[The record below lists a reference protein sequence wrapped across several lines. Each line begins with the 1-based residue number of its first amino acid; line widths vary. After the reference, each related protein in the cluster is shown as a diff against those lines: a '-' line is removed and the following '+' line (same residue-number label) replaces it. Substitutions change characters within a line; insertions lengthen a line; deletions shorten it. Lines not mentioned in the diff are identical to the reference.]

1 MDNNSIYPN
10 NTPEQPQQQVYQQ
23 QVYQQPV
30 YQQPVQP
37 AQAYSY
43 NPASVQPAG
52 TKCPGKEITG
62 LVLGISSLV
71 QGIATITC
79 GWIPIYGIIYA
90 IIFGLFG
97 IGTGVAVNILHK
109 KVHEEA
115 TIITKK
121 IETGKKLS
129 VPGIILSAVG
139 IGLSITIGI
148 IVCAAIGTAAGLG
161 SLGAS
166 SDVFGEIL
174 QELY

>member
-10 NTPEQPQQQVYQQ
+10 NTPQQPQQ

-30 YQQPVQP
+30 YQQQVQP

-139 IGLSITIGI
+139 IGLSITISI
-148 IVCAAIGTAAGLG
+148 IVCAAIGTYAAAG
-161 SLGAS
+161 SLGS
-166 SDVFGEIL
+166 IL
-174 QELY
+174 NELY

>member
-1 MDNNSIYPN
+1 MDNNSIYQS
-10 NTPEQPQQQVYQQ
+10 NTPQQPQQ

-30 YQQPVQP
+30 YQQQVQP
-37 AQAYSY
+37 TPAYNY
-43 NPASVQPAG
+43 NPAAVQPVG

-62 LVLGISSLV
+62 LVMGIASLV
-71 QGIATITC
+71 EGIATVTC

-97 IGTGVAVNILHK
+97 IGTGVAANILHK

-121 IETGKKLS
+121 IETGKKLA